1 MAEITRDI
9 NYTTENELVIGVD
22 AKTSN
27 VLPTTETAYK
37 RGDVVVVD
45 GATNVATHPETATG
59 YHAIVAQDVS
69 VEQATSHAAS
79 GIEIPVYVGGEFN
92 AFECSVNGTKLDKAG
107 RLLARAYA
115 TNAGLSLT
123 LKLPAGIKDK

>member
-1 MAEITRDI
+1 MMPTQDI
-9 NYTTENELVIGVD
+9 NYTTDNDLVIGVD

-27 VLPTTETAYK
+27 VLPTTATAYK
-37 RGDVVVVD
+37 RGDVVIVD
-45 GATNVATHPETATG
+45 GATNVATHPTTATG

-69 VEQATSHAAS
+69 AEQATSHAAA
-79 GIEIPVYVGGEFN
+79 GVEIPVYVGGEFN
-92 AFECSVNGTKLDKAG
+92 AFECSVDGTKLDKAA

-123 LKLPAGIKDK
+123 LKLPAGIEDK